1 MAHVRGINRSQSSLF
16 PESLD
21 DFIGPDHVVRLIDGF
36 VSTLDLVALG
46 FAKAVP
52 ARTGR
57 PPYDPADLLK
67 LYIYG
72 YMSHVRSSRRLERE
86 SQRNIELLWLL
97 HRVSPDHKTIAN
109 FRRDNGEAIGKV
121 TSAFVR
127 FCRETSLLGDLVAID
142 GSKFAASNALD
153 RVVKRTEVAREL
165 ERVKAYLEAL
175 EQADAAEV
183 DLVEGVVDMAAA
195 TQALQA
201 LKQRGELQALLAQMD
216 EAGSEQLGL
225 TDTDARK
232 MPVTQGGG
240 FQVGYNVQVA
250 VDTQTHLIVHEA
262 VSGAVVDRGQLK
274 PMVEGIRRAL
284 AQEAFAVVADAGY
297 SKADDAAHCEQRGIE
312 AYVPREHGVNPHGLF
327 DKRAFVYEA
336 EADRYRC
343 PAGEYLHY
351 RGTNT
356 RDRMRQYRAASC
368 SGCPLKAQCTR
379 SRVRTV
385 TRHEAEAALERMD
398 RRARDNPHILRRRK
412 ATVEHVFGT
421 LKSLIPRFLMRG
433 RVHVQTEISLAALA
447 YNLKRMMV
455 LRGAAAFSPA

>member
-1 MAHVRGINRSQSSLF
+1 MAHVRGINRSQNSLF

-21 DFIGPDHVVRLIDGF
+21 DFIGPEHIVRLIDGF

-46 FAKAVP
+46 FAKATP

-109 FRRDNGEAIGKV
+109 FRRDNGAAIGKL

-127 FCRETSLLGDLVAID
+127 FCRQASLLGDLVAID

-175 EQADAAEV
+175 EQADAAELDSHESV
-183 DLVEGVVDMAAA
+183 DVAAA
-195 TQALQA
+195 TQALQV
-201 LKQRGELQALLAQMD
+201 LKERGELEALLAQMD
-216 EAGSEQLGL
+216 EAGSDQLGL
-225 TDTDARK
+225 TDADARK

-240 FQVGYNVQVA
+240 FQMGYNVQVA
-250 VDTQTHLIVHEA
+250 VDTQTHLIVHEE
-262 VSGAVVDRGQLK
+262 VTGAVVDRGQLK

-284 AQEAFAVVADAGY
+284 RQEDFAVVADAGY
-297 SKADDAAHCEQRGIE
+297 SKADDAAHCEALGIE
-312 AYVPREHGVNPHGLF
+312 AYVPREHGVNRHGLF
-327 DKRAFVYEA
+327 DKRVFVYEL
-336 EADRYRC
+336 ETDRYRC
-343 PAGEYLHY
+343 PAGEYLDY

-356 RDRMRQYRAASC
+356 RDRMRQYRARHC
-368 SGCPLKAQCTR
+368 GDCLLKAKCT
-379 SRVRTV
+379 SAPMRTV
-385 TRHEAEAALERMD
+385 TRHEAEAALERMG
-398 RRARDNPHILRRRK
+398 RRARENPQILRRRK

-421 LKSLIPRFLMRG
+421 LKSVIPRLLMRG
-433 RVHVQTEISLAALA
+433 RRHVKTEISLAVLA
-447 YNLKRMMV
+447 YNLKRLMV
-455 LRGAAAFSPA
+455 LRGPAAFGPA

>member
-1 MAHVRGINRSQSSLF
+1 MAHVRGVNRSQSSLF

-21 DFIGPDHVVRLIDGF
+21 DFIGPEHIVRLIDGF

-52 ARTGR
+52 AKTGR

-97 HRVSPDHKTIAN
+97 NRVSPDHKTIAN
-109 FRRDNGEAIGKV
+109 FRRDNAAAIGKL

-127 FCRETSLLGDLVAID
+127 FCREASLLGDLVAID

-153 RVVKRTEVAREL
+153 RVVKRQEVAREL
-165 ERVKAYLEAL
+165 ERVTAYLAAL

-183 DLVEGVVDMAAA
+183 DLLDGVDTAAA
-195 TQALQA
+195 SEALQA
-201 LKQRGELQALLAQMD
+201 LKQRDALEALQAQMD
-216 EAGSEQLGL
+216 EAGSDQLGL
-225 TDTDARK
+225 TDADARK

-250 VDTQTHLIVHEA
+250 VDTQTHLIVHDDV
-262 VSGAVVDRGQLK
+262 VSAGNDRGQLK

-284 AQEAFAVVADAGY
+284 AQDAFAVVADAGY
-297 SKADDAAHCEQRGIE
+297 SKAGDAAHCEALGITT
-312 AYVPREHGVNPHGLF
+312 YVSREHGVNPQGLF
-327 DKRAFVYEA
+327 DKREFVYEA
-336 EADRYRC
+336 ETDRYRC
-343 PAGEYLHY
+343 PAGEYLSY
-351 RGTNT
+351 QGTNR
-356 RDRMRQYRAASC
+356 RDRARQYRAARC
-368 SGCPLKAQCTR
+368 SGCPLKAQCTTG
-379 SRVRTV
+379 RVRTV
-385 TRHEAEAALERMD
+385 VRHEEEAALERMD
-398 RRARDNPHILRRRK
+398 RRARDNPQILRRRK

-433 RVHVQTEISLAALA
+433 RTHVKTEISLAALA
-447 YNLKRMMV
+447 YNLKRMMA
-455 LRGAAAFSPA
+455 LRGAAAFSPV

>member
-1 MAHVRGINRSQSSLF
+1 MAHVRGVNRSQSSLF

-109 FRRDNGEAIGKV
+109 FRRANGEAIGKL

-127 FCRETSLLGDLVAID
+127 FCREASLLGDLVAID
-142 GSKFAASNALD
+142 GSRFAASNALD
-153 RVVKRTEVAREL
+153 RVVKRQEVAREL
-165 ERVKAYLEAL
+165 ERVQAYLEGL

-183 DLVEGVVDMAAA
+183 DLVEGVDVAAA

-201 LKQRGELQALLAQMD
+201 LKQRGELEALLAQMD

-250 VDTQTHLIVHEA
+250 VDTQTHLIVHEE
-262 VSGAVVDRGQLK
+262 VTDAVVDRGQLK

-284 AQEAFAVVADAGY
+284 EHDAFAVVADAGY
-297 SKADDAAHCEQRGIE
+297 SKADDAAHCEALGITT
-312 AYVPREHGVNPHGLF
+312 YVSREHGVNRHGLF

-343 PAGEYLHY
+343 PAGQYLAY
-351 RGTNT
+351 QGTNR
-356 RDRMRQYRAASC
+356 RDRMRQYRATRC
-368 SGCPLKAQCTR
+368 RGCPLKAQCTTA
-379 SRVRTV
+379 RVRTV
-385 TRHEAEAALERMD
+385 VRHEEEAALERMD
-398 RRARDNPHILRRRK
+398 RRARDNPQVLRRRK

-421 LKSLIPRFLMRG
+421 LKSLIPRFVMRG
-433 RVHVQTEISLAALA
+433 RAHVNTEISLAALA

-455 LRGAAAFSPA
+455 LRGAAAFHPA

>member
-1 MAHVRGINRSQSSLF
+1 MAHVRGISRSQNSLF

-36 VSTLDLVALG
+36 VATLDLVALG

-52 ARTGR
+52 AKTGR

-97 HRVSPDHKTIAN
+97 NRVSPDHKTIAN
-109 FRRDNGEAIGKV
+109 FRRDNAAAIGKL

-127 FCRETSLLGDLVAID
+127 FCREASLLGDLVAID

-153 RVVKRTEVAREL
+153 RVVKRREVAREL
-165 ERVKAYLEAL
+165 ERVTAYLAAL

-183 DLVEGVVDMAAA
+183 DLFDGVDTTAASE
-195 TQALQA
+195 ALQA
-201 LKQRGELQALLAQMD
+201 LKQRGALEALLAQMD
-216 EAGSEQLGL
+216 EAGSDQLGL
-225 TDTDARK
+225 TDADARK

-250 VDTQTHLIVHEA
+250 VDTQTHLIVHEE
-262 VSGAVVDRGQLK
+262 VTDAVVDRGQLK
-274 PMVEGIRRAL
+274 PMVEGIRQAL
-284 AQEAFAVVADAGY
+284 EQDAFAVVADAGY
-297 SKADDAAHCEQRGIE
+297 SKADDAAHCEALGI
-312 AYVPREHGVNPHGLF
+312 ATYVSREHGVNPHGLF

-336 EADRYRC
+336 ETDRYRC
-343 PAGEYLHY
+343 PAGAYLSY
-351 RGTNT
+351 QGTNT
-356 RDRMRQYRAASC
+356 RDRMRQYRAAAC
-368 SGCPLKAQCTR
+368 GGCPLKAQCTTA
-379 SRVRTV
+379 RVRTV
-385 TRHEAEAALERMD
+385 VRHEAEAALERMD
-398 RRARDNPHILRRRK
+398 RRARDNPQILRRRK

-433 RVHVQTEISLAALA
+433 RAHVRTEISLATLA
-447 YNLKRMMV
+447 YNLKRMMS

>member
-1 MAHVRGINRSQSSLF
+1 MAHVRGVNRSQSSLF
-16 PESLD
+16 PEALD
-21 DFIGPDHVVRLIDGF
+21 DFIGPDHVVRLIEGF
-36 VSTLDLVALG
+36 VATLDLAELG
-46 FAKAVP
+46 FARVVP
-52 ARTGR
+52 AKTGR

-109 FRRDNGEAIGKV
+109 FRRHNGEAIGKL

-127 FCRETSLLGDLVAID
+127 LCRQSSLLGDLVAID

-153 RVVKRTEVAREL
+153 RVVKRQEVAREL
-165 ERVKAYLEAL
+165 ARVQAYLEGL

-183 DLVEGVVDMAAA
+183 DLLEGVDVAAA
-195 TQALQA
+195 SEALRA
-201 LKQRGELQALLAQMD
+201 LKQRGELEALLAQMD

-250 VDTQTHLIVHEA
+250 VDTQTHLIVHEE
-262 VSGAVVDRGQLK
+262 VTGAVVDRGQLK
-274 PMVEGIRRAL
+274 PMVEGIRRVL
-284 AQEAFAVVADAGY
+284 EHDAFAVVADAGY
-297 SKADDAAHCEQRGIE
+297 SKADDAAHCEALGITP
-312 AYVPREHGVNPHGLF
+312 YVSREHGVNRHGLF

-343 PAGEYLHY
+343 PAGEYLTCH
-351 RGTNT
+351 GTNT
-356 RDRMRQYRAASC
+356 RDRMRQYRARVC
-368 SGCPLKAQCTR
+368 GGCPLKAQCTTA
-379 SRVRTV
+379 RVRTV
-385 TRHEAEAALERMD
+385 TRHEEESALERMD
-398 RRARDNPHILRRRK
+398 QRVRDNPQILRRRK

-421 LKSLIPRFLMRG
+421 LKSLIPRFVMRG
-433 RVHVQTEISLAALA
+433 RAHVQTEISLASLA
-447 YNLKRMMV
+447 YNLKRMMR